1 LRSIYRPNPFRMRFF
16 YLFISLVAWAAVAIL
31 PVGALAQ
38 TLDATYQP
46 VLKTAAV
53 NGQLVRV
60 VVTQPDGKVL
70 VGGGFDFLNGT
81 VNSRLQRFNTNG
93 TLDTTFNPGGTGP
106 NELVDNIV
114 LQPDGKI
121 LIAGQFST
129 YNQVAI
135 GGVARLLPDGT
146 LDATFNPG
154 GTGSLD
160 QLLGL
165 ALQADG
171 KILVGGYGLNI
182 YNGQQVNG
190 LIRLNSNGSPDAAF
204 NATVSTFFGVMSV
217 VIQPDGKIVVGG
229 FTNPGSSNSLVR
241 LNPDGTTDTSWTI
254 GTGPRLT
261 ITQYS
266 TPTVRSLCLQSDGKL
281 LVGGQFNGFNG
292 QPANNLVRL
301 LPSGALDTSFAPPAG
316 PNNTVYNIYPQT
328 GGGYLLTGLFTQYDG
343 VARGGIA
350 GISASGTLLPAFAAG
365 SGANLPVYSLA
376 ALPNGQLLAGGFF
389 TTYDGVAATG
399 LVPLTATGAYNPA
412 LAPAFSPLL
421 ELRGRVSK
429 LVPLPAG
436 GALVS
441 GDFTSVNGTT
451 VGTTQAVHTVRLTAN
466 GGLDASYQ
474 AVPSITGGY
483 VFPQVNGQI
492 YVCPGPTNVSNQRL
506 TRYDASGQLD
516 AGFAPALFN
525 GIISGVLA
533 EAGGSALVYGS
544 YTAVN
549 GQTRR
554 NLVRLLA
561 NGAVDPA
568 FAPPATA
575 LSGQVPE
582 VFVQPGGKL
591 LVHSDVTS
599 SNLIRL
605 DAATGQVDASFAL
618 PSALAPST
626 IFRFLMQPDGR
637 SLVFGA
643 FTTFAGVAA
652 PGGIARLLVNGG
664 LDNSFVGPSDFAWP
678 TLVQSDGRILAYGS
692 SQNGAT
698 LQRLLPDGT
707 RDNSFTTLIFPETRR
722 YFVDEPLN
730 GVAQQPTDG
739 RLLLFGS
746 FRYVLGQPRVA
757 LARLGG
763 TGTGT
768 RTSTSR
774 LDISAFPN
782 PSAGRFQIE
791 GPGLADVRYLQ
802 VVNALGQEVLRRPLP
817 AADLS
822 VDLSGQAPG
831 LYLLRMGSATT
842 TVTLPLVLSH

>member
-1 LRSIYRPNPFRMRFF
+1 MRFF
-16 YLFISLVAWAAVAIL
+16 YLFIGVVAWAAVAVL
-31 PVGALAQ
+31 PGRALAQ

-46 VLKTAAV
+46 VLKTAAA

-93 TLDTTFNPGGTGP
+93 TLDATFNPGGTGP

-129 YNQVAI
+129 YNQTAI
-135 GGVARLLPDGT
+135 GGVARLLPNGT

-154 GTGSLD
+154 GIGSLD

-165 ALQADG
+165 AVQADG
-171 KILVGGYGLNI
+171 KILVGGYGLNT

-190 LIRLNSNGSPDAAF
+190 LIRLNLNGSLDAAF
-204 NATVSTFFGVMSV
+204 NATVGPSFGGVMSI
-217 VIQPDGKIVVGG
+217 VIQPDGKILVGG
-229 FTNPGSSNSLVR
+229 SSNPGSSPSLIR
-241 LNPDGTTDTSWTI
+241 LNPDGTTDASWNI

-261 ITQYS
+261 VTQYS
-266 TPTVRSLCLQSDGKL
+266 SPTVRSLYLQADGKL
-281 LVGGQFNGFNG
+281 LVGGLFNDFNG
-292 QPANNLVRL
+292 QPVNNLVRL
-301 LPSGALDTSFAPPAG
+301 LPSGALDTSFAPPIG
-316 PNNTVYNIYPQT
+316 PNNTVYNIYPQA
-328 GGGYLLTGLFTQYDG
+328 GGGYLLTGLFTQYGG

-350 GISASGTLLPAFAAG
+350 GISASGVLLPTFAG
-365 SGANLPVYSLA
+365 GTGANLPVYSLA

-399 LVPLTATGAYNPA
+399 LAPLTATGAYNPA

-441 GDFTSVNGTT
+441 GDFTNVNGTT
-451 VGTTQAVHTVRLTAN
+451 VGTTQAVHTVRLTAS

-483 VFPQVNGQI
+483 VFPQANGQV
-492 YVCPGPTNVSNQRL
+492 YVCPGPTNVSSQRL

-544 YTAVN
+544 YTTLN

-561 NGAVDPA
+561 NGTVDPA
-568 FAPPATA
+568 FAPPANA
-575 LSGQVPE
+575 LSGE
-582 VFVQPGGKL
+582 VSEVSVQPGGKL
-591 LVHSDVTS
+591 LVHSGVIS

-618 PSALAPST
+618 PPALAPST
-626 IFRFLMQPDGR
+626 TFRLLMQPDGR

-643 FTTFAGVAA
+643 FTTFAGVAT
-652 PGGIARLLVNGG
+652 PGGVARLLVNGG
-664 LDNSFVGPSDFAWP
+664 LDNSFVGPSAFAWP

-692 SQNGAT
+692 SQDGAT

-707 RDNSFTTLIFPETRR
+707 RDNSFSTLIFPETRR

-746 FRYVLGQPRVA
+746 FCYVLGQPRVA

-768 RTSTSR
+768 RAGQGR
-774 LDISAFPN
+774 LDISVFPN
-782 PSAGRFQIE
+782 PSAGRFQVE
-791 GPGLADVRYLQ
+791 GPGLADARYLQ
-802 VVNALGQEVLRRPLP
+802 VMNELGQEVLRRPLP
-817 AADLS
+817 AADHS

-831 LYLLRMGSATT
+831 LYLLRIGSATT
-842 TVTLPLVLSH
+842 RATLPLVLSR